1 MMELI
6 SDAADQI
13 DPVNADLEVIG
24 IPGGIGKEL
33 EDYAIEGA
41 HVRGARYMNTMSGTD
56 IGINSKPK
64 RVYLQPTICLGE
76 GEDAEMVDVI
86 SFEELSALPAEYR
99 SDLKIDAAA
108 MTNKLIEKP
117 LDEILQAVGV
127 DTKAAIKGQS
137 QTGLAAFM

>member
-1 MMELI
+1 MELI

-13 DPVNADLEVIG
+13 DPIDADFDLIG

-33 EDYAIEGA
+33 EDYAVEGA
-41 HVRGARYMNTMSGTD
+41 HVRGARYMNALAGTD

-64 RVYLQPTICLGE
+64 RVYLQETICLGE

-86 SFEELSALPAEYR
+86 SFEDLGDLPAEYK
-99 SDLKIDAAA
+99 DQLKIDAGA

-117 LDEILQAVGV
+117 LGEILSAVGV
-127 DTKAAIKGQS
+127 DTKAAIKGQTQS
-137 QTGLAAFM
+137 GLTAYL